1 LEDEPPRS
9 AGVVAIII
17 PYPRRP
23 RAARVTLRNFSSDAN
38 QLFYAFNPFIIII
51 NQNQQVI
58 YKNDNIISC

>member
-1 LEDEPPRS
+1 
-9 AGVVAIII
+9 VVAIII